1 MVLTKECESHWWDL
15 SLPSVSE
22 IIRFTLFPTIRKTQ
36 PAAEMH
42 GRPDLSDELC

>member
-36 PAAEMH
+36 PAAEIH
-42 GRPDLSDELC
+42 GRPDLSDEFC